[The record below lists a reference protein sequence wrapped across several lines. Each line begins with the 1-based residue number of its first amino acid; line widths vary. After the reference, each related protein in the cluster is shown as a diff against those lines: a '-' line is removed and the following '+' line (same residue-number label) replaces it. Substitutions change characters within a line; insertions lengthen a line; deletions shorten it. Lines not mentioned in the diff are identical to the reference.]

1 MSSWSGLGGD
11 TRSSLSE
18 RSRRGIRADS
28 GTAVRRTDRS
38 LPEGSFQLG
47 AQPVVTGRDGVRA
60 NFAGFFSLGLFTSLT
75 HEMLEVFDLTEIL
88 IYRALVTYLREGAS
102 PLTVPY
108 MNAITYRDGLFD
120 RYEVFIDTA
129 PLFAPP
135 Q

>member
-1 MSSWSGLGGD
+1 MSI
-11 TRSSLSE
+11 SLRINDPIRRDLYE
-18 RSRRGIRADS
+18 RSLVADERLDS
-28 GTAVRRTDRS
+28 DS
-38 LPEGSFQLG
+38 LAELWHPEGSFQLG

-60 NFAGFFSLGLFTSLT
+60 NFARFFSLGLFTSLT
-75 HEMLEVFDLTEIL
+75 HEMLEVFDLTEVL
-88 IYRALVTYLREGAS
+88 IYRALVTYVREGAS

>member
-1 MSSWSGLGGD
+1 MSI
-11 TRSSLSE
+11 SLRINDPIRRDLYE
-18 RSRRGIRADS
+18 RSLVADECLDS
-28 GTAVRRTDRS
+28 DA
-38 LPEGSFQLG
+38 LAELWHPEGSFQLG
-47 AQPVVTGRDGVRA
+47 AQSVVTGRDGVRA